1 MSRLKSCTSYG
12 VEADACLRTVAARS
26 RSCLYQGISY
36 LQVLMVLVKIADA
49 RRAQR
54 RFDEIRVDI
63 SARLWSVNSG
73 MSSES
78 YNDLIDGMALTQLES
93 EQRFISHATRM
104 TSKS

>member
-1 MSRLKSCTSYG
+1 
-12 VEADACLRTVAARS
+12 
-26 RSCLYQGISY
+26 
-36 LQVLMVLVKIADA
+36 MVLVKIADA